1 MVYCLYAGTFWGN
14 VLLPRFLPRHLLDKE
29 SSKYTCGF
37 SNTPGPLKPF
47 FYYDTN
53 GEKIKTIQSTTY
65 LILAGKV
72 GLGIGAMSF
81 CDTLKVTVTSD
92 DNVMKEEDV
101 NRLTA
106 LIEKNLTDEI

>member
-1 MVYCLYAGTFWGN
+1 M
-14 VLLPRFLPRHLLDKE
+14 
-29 SSKYTCGF
+29 
-37 SNTPGPLKPF
+37 KPF
-47 FYYDTN
+47 FYYGAD

-65 LILAGKV
+65 LILAGKI

-92 DNVMKEEDV
+92 DNVFKEEDV

-106 LIEKNLTDEI
+106 LIEQNLIDEIKRNGITMETYNALEAKKDK